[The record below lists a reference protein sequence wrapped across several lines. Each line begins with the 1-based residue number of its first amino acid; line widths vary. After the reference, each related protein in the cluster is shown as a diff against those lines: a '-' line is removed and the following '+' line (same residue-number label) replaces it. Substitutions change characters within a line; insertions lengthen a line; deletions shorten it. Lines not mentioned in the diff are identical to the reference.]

1 MRNPAV
7 GLPWKWW
14 LLTVLLWAALYLPG
28 LGSFELKGEEGRRI
42 LPARVMV
49 QSGDWILPRSEGKPY
64 HRKPPL
70 INWAIAGSFRLHGGE
85 SEWAARLPSAL
96 AILAMA
102 ITALLAGRAFTPYH
116 PQFPLFLATALLCCG
131 GLVEK
136 GRLAEIEALY
146 VGLYGMATLLWAAAW
161 ERGHSHW
168 RLWLPPAIFMGLAS
182 LAKGPVFLLFFYP
195 MVLITLRHAKSLS
208 LLRQP
213 AHLASLALQFLI
225 PLPWVLAVRSRAAA
239 AATEASG
246 GRDQSDVWS
255 QQILGRLMPERF
267 DLTGWMLS
275 PLETILIMALPS
287 LLALIWW
294 RPAGKSAAEFLPGRS
309 RGLLLGLAAGSALPG
324 LLLSL
329 IPEPHARFQLPLA
342 APIVLL
348 AIWLLVLDEKQLD
361 RTPSQEVPLRWRAT
375 EQALLAAMALLSLAG
390 ALLPVTESFA
400 VARVHVVWLGTGAVA
415 AWLLFLASFRLP
427 SGSTARLI
435 AASATVTLLAALQL
449 RFLVIPKWNETHEH
463 RGPASQILAA
473 AGPDAR
479 IAALYPGPQPFLF
492 YLGPHTTECASLS
505 AIPADSTHVLV
516 PIRKWNEE
524 KTRAGLA
531 RRGFASVLTEVQGR
545 VGEGSADDKR
555 YVLTGR

>member
-1 MRNPAV
+1 MRTAA
-7 GLPWKWW
+7 GLPVKWW

-49 QSGDWILPRSEGKPY
+49 QSGDWMLPRSEGRPY

-96 AILAMA
+96 SILALA

-146 VGLYGMATLLWAAAW
+146 VSLYGMACLLWAAAW

-168 RLWLPPAIFMGLAS
+168 RLWLPPAILMGLAS

-195 MVLITLRHAKSLS
+195 MVLVTLRHAKALP
-208 LLRQP
+208 LLRHP
-213 AHLASLALQFLI
+213 AHLVSLALQFLI
-225 PLPWVLAVRSRAAA
+225 PLPWVLAVRSRAAT
-239 AATEASG
+239 TEVTS
-246 GRDQSDVWS
+246 GRDQADVWS

-267 DLTGWMLS
+267 DFTGWMLS
-275 PLETILIMALPS
+275 PLETVLIMALPS
-287 LLALIWW
+287 LLAVIWW
-294 RPAGKSAAEFLPGRS
+294 RPTAKFSAGFLPARS
-309 RGLLLGLAAGSALPG
+309 HGLLLGLGLGSALPG

-342 APIVLL
+342 APVTLL
-348 AIWLLVLDEKQLD
+348 AAWLLVIDENQRS
-361 RTPSQEVPLRWRAT
+361 RTPCGEVPLRWRAT
-375 EQALLAAMALLSLAG
+375 ERALLAAMVLLSLAG
-390 ALLPVTESFA
+390 ALVPVTESFA
-400 VARVHVVWLGTGAVA
+400 VARPHVVWLGTGAVA
-415 AWLLFLASFRLP
+415 AWLLYLASARLP
-427 SGSTARLI
+427 SGSTARLL
-435 AASATVTLLAALQL
+435 AASATVTLLAAVQL
-449 RFLVIPKWNETHEH
+449 RFLIIPKWNETHEH

-479 IAALYPGPQPFLF
+479 IAALHPGPQPFLF
-492 YLGPHTTECASLS
+492 YLGPHTVECASLS

-531 RRGFASVLTEVQGR
+531 RRGFASVLAEVQGR

>member
-1 MRNPAV
+1 MRTAAD

-96 AILAMA
+96 SILAMA
-102 ITALLAGRAFTPYH
+102 ITALLAGRAFTHYH
-116 PQFPLFLATALLCCG
+116 PQFPLFLSTALLCCG
-131 GLVEK
+131 GLIEK
-136 GRLAEIEALY
+136 GRLAEIEAVY
-146 VGLYGMATLLWAAAW
+146 VSLYGMATLLWAAAW
-161 ERGHSHW
+161 EKGHTSW
-168 RLWLPPAIFMGLAS
+168 RLWLPPAILMGLAS

-195 MVLITLRHAKSLS
+195 MVLITLHHAKALP
-208 LLRQP
+208 LLRQTP
-213 AHLASLALQFLI
+213 HLASLALQFLL

-239 AATEASG
+239 AATEGSG
-246 GRDQSDVWS
+246 GRDQADVWS

-275 PLETILIMALPS
+275 PLETVLIMALPA
-287 LLALIWW
+287 LLALLWW
-294 RPAGKSAAEFLPGRS
+294 RPVRKGPAEGLPVRS
-309 RGLLLGLAAGSALPG
+309 RALLLGLGAGSALPG

-342 APIVLL
+342 APVVLL
-348 AIWLLVLDEKQLD
+348 AVWLLVLDEKQAA
-361 RTPSQEVPLRWRAT
+361 RTPGHEVPLRWRAT
-375 EQALLAAMALLSLAG
+375 EQALLAAMVLLSLAG

-400 VARVHVVWLGTGAVA
+400 VARPHAVWLNAGSLA
-415 AWLLFLASFRLP
+415 AWLLYMAAVRRP
-427 SGSTARLI
+427 SGSTARLL
-435 AASATVTLLAALQL
+435 AASATVTLFAAVHL
-449 RFLVIPKWNETHEH
+449 RFLIIPKWNETHEH

-492 YLGPHTTECASLS
+492 YLGPRTVECASLS

-531 RRGFASVLTEVQGR
+531 RRGFSSVLTEVQGR